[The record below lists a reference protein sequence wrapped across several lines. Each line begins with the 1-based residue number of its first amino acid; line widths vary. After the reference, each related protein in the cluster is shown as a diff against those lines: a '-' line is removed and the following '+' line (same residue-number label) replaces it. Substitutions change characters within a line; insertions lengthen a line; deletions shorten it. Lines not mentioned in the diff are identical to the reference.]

1 MRPISNRLPP
11 GCCHPLSRERNLGDT
26 VFLRIPPFLP
36 SPIGTKEISA
46 GVDEEGNIYLA
57 FDCQEMTDAS
67 QFTWCKAYEE
77 IADEE
82 RFEVQTEGDQ

>member
-1 MRPISNRLPP
+1 M
-11 GCCHPLSRERNLGDT
+11 
-26 VFLRIPPFLP
+26 FLRIPPFLP
-36 SPIGTKEISA
+36 SLIGTKEISA

-82 RFEVQTEGDQ
+82 RFGVQTEGDQ